1 MAIVVRRQQ
10 IDFRNIT
17 LEKLTEKVKESAA
30 WLKDYL
36 TAIKHGQLHPFTP
49 MERKA
54 REATRNEPWYTSPF
68 LTKSDR

>member
-54 REATRNEPWYTSPF
+54 REATRNEPW
-68 LTKSDR
+68 